1 MSIYEKRE
9 RRKVVKLK
17 IKRVKVVNK
26 LKMNG
31 RQELIR
37 CKMNKDYISQ
47 IQMIKCDERV
57 VKTKCKGR

>member
-1 MSIYEKRE
+1 MIIYEKRE

-47 IQMIKCDERV
+47 I
-57 VKTKCKGR
+57 